1 MFGDS
6 VVLGKSFSI
15 LKFLGGNM
23 ENSKKHFINAFV
35 TCAVI
40 VIVCELIGQREL
52 GLGAFKLVLFPMLYA
67 VVIGL
72 IITPDLLG
80 KKITGLKS
88 VINEKEINIASEVV
102 GVALVMLGIKYG
114 TTVGPNLQNVVK
126 AGPAFIATEF
136 GHILAPI
143 VAMPLAL
150 LFGMKREAIGA
161 TASISREPSLGVI
174 SEKYGINSPEGSGV
188 LGTYLMGTVLGT
200 IYFSFLGS
208 VSIYSGLHPYALAMA
223 CGVGSGSM
231 MTAASAALSTM
242 VPADMAEMVL
252 SYAATANMMAS
263 IVGIIILV
271 YITVPFTNFLY
282 SKLEPIIGRKEKVGG
297 KMQNAKEEK

>member
-1 MFGDS
+1 
-6 VVLGKSFSI
+6 
-15 LKFLGGNM
+15 M
-23 ENSKKHFINAFV
+23 EISKKHFINAFL

-40 VIVCELIGQREL
+40 VIICEFIGQREV
-52 GLGAFKLVLFPMLYA
+52 GIGAFKMALFPMLYA
-67 VVIGL
+67 VIIGL

-80 KKITGLKS
+80 KKITVLKKF
-88 VINEKEINIASEVV
+88 VNEKEINISGEVV

-114 TTVGPNLQNVVK
+114 TTVGPNIQNVIQ
-126 AGPAFIATEF
+126 AGPAFIAAEF
-136 GHILAPI
+136 GHILAPL

-150 LFGMKREAIGA
+150 IFGMKREAIGA

-200 IYFSFLGS
+200 IFFSFLGS
-208 VSIYSGLHPYALAMA
+208 ISVYSGLHPYALGMA

-231 MTAASAALSTM
+231 MTAASASLSTM
-242 VPADMAEMVL
+242 VPPEMAETVL

-271 YITVPFTNFLY
+271 YISLPFTNFLY
-282 SKLEPIIGRKEKVGG
+282 NKLGPIIGRKDKDV
-297 KMQNAKEEK
+297 KEEI